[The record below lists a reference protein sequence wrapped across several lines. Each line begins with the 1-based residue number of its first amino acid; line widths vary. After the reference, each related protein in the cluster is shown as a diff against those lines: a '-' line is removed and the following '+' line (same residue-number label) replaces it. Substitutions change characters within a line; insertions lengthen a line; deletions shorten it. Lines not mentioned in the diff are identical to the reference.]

1 MGQYGHHPG
10 KDCSRNVNGILKAD
24 VMSKVTSNSGSSM
37 QKYSKEVEVDHDN
50 SSQELD
56 GESSPN
62 SNLWPEAEDIPYC
75 EPYSVHIQDRY
86 IENETLGE
94 GAFGTVVR
102 GLCRFSGEE
111 VALKTISGRGNCG
124 GDVYSVPKPAFREVR
139 LLMH

>member
-1 MGQYGHHPG
+1 M
-10 KDCSRNVNGILKAD
+10 SMESLKAD
-24 VMSKVTSNSGSSM
+24 GMSKMGSSSGSSM
-37 QKYSKEVEVDHDN
+37 QKYSKEVVVDHDD

-62 SNLWPEAEDIPYC
+62 SNLWPEREDIPFC
-75 EPYSVHIQDRY
+75 EPYSVDIQDRY

-102 GLCRFSGEE
+102 GICRFSGEE
-111 VALKTISGRGNCG
+111 VALKTIPGRGNYG
-124 GDVYSVPKPAFREVR
+124 GDVYSVPKPALREVF